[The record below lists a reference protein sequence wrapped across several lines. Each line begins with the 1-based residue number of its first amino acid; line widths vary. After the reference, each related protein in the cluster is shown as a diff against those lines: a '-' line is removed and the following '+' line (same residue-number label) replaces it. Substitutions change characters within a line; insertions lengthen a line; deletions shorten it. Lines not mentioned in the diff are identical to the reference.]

1 MDRRHFIM
9 SSAALAA
16 GAVTKGVASPN
27 DTLRVAVIGLGGR
40 GPTAMGRGKDH
51 IQTWAK
57 IPNTQMV
64 AICDIDDAQ
73 IAKGLKLFETLNL
86 KKPEVYKDVRKLVE
100 SKDIDVISIAS
111 PNHWHTLMAIW
122 GMQNGK
128 DVYVEKPCSH
138 NMFEAKQI
146 VAAARKYNRI
156 VQQGS
161 QIRSSDAVR
170 EGIQKM
176 HEGMIGDVYL
186 SRGLCYKWR
195 DTIGRA
201 PEEPVPAGVDY
212 DLWTGPS
219 PMHHFT
225 RNRFHYNWHWF
236 WDTGNGDLGNQ
247 GIHQVDIARWGL
259 GVRYP
264 VKVSAIGGHFMF
276 DDDQET
282 PNTLNVAYE
291 FNENGKRKMMEF
303 EVRHWMSNGEATVG
317 PQPRKSGAATMA
329 DSGAPPAGGNTRRG
343 PSSDS
348 IGNLFYGRNGY
359 MVVDSYH
366 SYKTWM
372 GREQTPGPSNA
383 DGDEMTKH
391 VQNFVDAVR
400 SRNRDNLHAEIE
412 EGAASTMLVHLANVS
427 YRVGRTIHFDSE
439 KFEVAGDSEANA
451 LFTRNYRK
459 PFVVPRNV

>member
-9 SSAALAA
+9 SGAALAA
-16 GAVTKGVASPN
+16 GAVTKGIASPN

-57 IPNTQMV
+57 IPNTRMV

-86 KKPEVYKDVRKLVE
+86 QKPEVYKDVRKLVE
-100 SKDIDVISIAS
+100 SKDIDVLSIAS

-128 DVYVEKPCSH
+128 DVYVEKPCAH
-138 NMFEAKQI
+138 NMFEARQI

-176 HEGMIGDVYL
+176 REGMIGDVYL
-186 SRGLCYKWR
+186 ARGLCYKWR

-264 VKVSAIGGHFMF
+264 AKVSAIGGHFMF

-282 PNTLNVAYE
+282 PNTLNVSYE
-291 FNENGKRKMMEF
+291 FNENGKRKLMEF
-303 EVRHWMSNGEATVG
+303 EVRHWMSNGEAPIG
-317 PQPRKSGAATMA
+317 PQPHNSGGATMA
-329 DSGAPPAGGNTRRG
+329 DSGAPLAGGNTRRG
-343 PSSDS
+343 PNSDS

-372 GREQTPGPSNA
+372 GREQEPGPSNA
-383 DGDEMTKH
+383 DSDEMTKH
-391 VQNFVDAVR
+391 VQNFVDGVR
-400 SRNRDNLHAEIE
+400 SRNRENLHAEIE
-412 EGAASTMLVHLANVS
+412 EGAASTVLVHLANIS
-427 YRVGRTIHFDSE
+427 YRVGRTLHFDSE
-439 KFEVAGDSEANA
+439 KFEVVADSEANA
-451 LFTRNYRK
+451 MFTRNYRK